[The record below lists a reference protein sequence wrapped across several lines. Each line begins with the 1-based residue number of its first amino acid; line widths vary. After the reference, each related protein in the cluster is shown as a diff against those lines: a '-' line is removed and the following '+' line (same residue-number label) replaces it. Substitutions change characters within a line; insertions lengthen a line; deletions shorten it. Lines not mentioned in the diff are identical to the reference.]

1 MQLKTSVVHD
11 FVSLWGD
18 FKGHEVKSWY
28 GPHRNVNVSV
38 CG

>member
-18 FKGHEVKSWY
+18 FKGHEVKTRSNQDK
-28 GPHRNVNVSV
+28 NVNVSV